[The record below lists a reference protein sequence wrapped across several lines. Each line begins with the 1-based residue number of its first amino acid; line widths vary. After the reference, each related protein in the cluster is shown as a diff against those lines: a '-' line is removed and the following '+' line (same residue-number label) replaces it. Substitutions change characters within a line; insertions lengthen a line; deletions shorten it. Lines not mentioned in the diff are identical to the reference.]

1 MGELNY
7 TIIAKASLSG
17 NMIQTVKAKQGDQQS
32 RFVKTTILKDAQE
45 PYIIP
50 DGITAWVAFKKP
62 DGTQVFQEAIVTGA
76 SEVTFELTKQMLAV
90 PGKRWQR
97 LF

>member
-50 DGITAWVAFKKP
+50 DGITAVSYTHL
-62 DGTQVFQEAIVTGA
+62 DVY
-76 SEVTFELTKQMLAV
+76 
-90 PGKRWQR
+90 KRQSWDR
-97 LF
+97 